1 MLRCL
6 GIRPQRPKKQ
16 IEIPGNRMPH
26 RIDTPRT
33 RHLKNCLVIRPYP
46 DIGHYIPRPAMLFK
60 QIRAP
65 DGLKVAYL
73 MNVVA
78 VINRPGRKSQVK
90 LQRLLLEVW
99 NRNLHG

>member
-1 MLRCL
+1 
-6 GIRPQRPKKQ
+6 
-16 IEIPGNRMPH
+16 
-26 RIDTPRT
+26 
-33 RHLKNCLVIRPYP
+33 
-46 DIGHYIPRPAMLFK
+46 MLFK